1 MNWKIQLSRRAIKD
15 IKNLD
20 EPIKIRVWESI
31 INMLKHP
38 ESVDIKKLKGK
49 SREYRLRV
57 GDWRVRFQVDYTQK
71 TYLIT
76 HVKHRR
82 DTY

>member
-38 ESVDIKKLKGK
+38 ESVDIKKLKG
-49 SREYRLRV
+49 
-57 GDWRVRFQVDYTQK
+57 
-71 TYLIT
+71 
-76 HVKHRR
+76 
-82 DTY
+82 